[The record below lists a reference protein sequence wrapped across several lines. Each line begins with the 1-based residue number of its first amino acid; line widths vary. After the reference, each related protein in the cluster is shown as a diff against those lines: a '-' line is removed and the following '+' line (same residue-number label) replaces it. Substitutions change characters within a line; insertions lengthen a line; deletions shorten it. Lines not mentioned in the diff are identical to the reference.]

1 MVGYMLEVTAMLATQ
16 EGLEGSGEIFDGRHR
31 LNIFVVG
38 VRLGSVLV
46 WVWDWVWVGL
56 IFVWFGLGLGL
67 FWLVWLPPRRDLR
80 GSGESFYGHRR
91 RAEQAN

>member
-46 WVWDWVWVGL
+46 GVWDWVWVGL
-56 IFVWFGLGLGL
+56 IFVWFG
-67 FWLVWLPPRRDLR
+67 VWV
-80 GSGESFYGHRR
+80 GFGWSGYHPGGT
-91 RAEQAN
+91 